1 MQSYSC
7 WLVLL
12 ALRGV
17 GSDTDRVG
25 IAWSG
30 FRIPL
35 LTNLVDFLIF
45 PFELPQGCEHRG
57 L

>member
-12 ALRGV
+12 SLRGV
-17 GSDTDRVG
+17 GSDTDGVG
-25 IAWSG
+25 IPWSG

-35 LTNLVDFLIF
+35 LTNRIDFLIF